1 MGAAAQRFQ
10 RALESTATLGYSTIP
25 HDVAQVT
32 GEVPTPAGSPVRM
45 ALAYERSDDWPL
57 TFAELHVA
65 VIELAV

>member
-10 RALESTATLGYSTIP
+10 RALESAATLGYSTIP
-25 HDVAQVT
+25 HDVAQ
-32 GEVPTPAGSPVRM
+32 VPTPAGSPVRM

-57 TFAELHVA
+57 TFAELHVV